1 MKEENIQVHV
11 QNFRE
16 DIDGYEHDYD
26 IIKNGDDV
34 QLFCSKS
41 GDWDTPGA
49 MIGSL
54 LDDGN
59 GVRIKIEDKEID
71 LDYSIAQQLLVLL
84 LMNNDTR
91 MKFISVKTIKTI

>member
-11 QNFRE
+11 ISFSDE
-16 DIDGYEHDYD
+16 TDAYDYD
-26 IIKNGDDV
+26 YDVVKNGNDV

-84 LMNNDTR
+84 LMNNNTR